1 MKLGK
6 LLEIIN
12 KYEFITVFDVNED
25 IIVDDYLNNT
35 VINDELRPYLTA
47 MIDNIDT
54 GITNSHGSLHAVIN
68 ITIKDVKQ
76 EEAEWKNI

>member
-1 MKLGK
+1 MTLGK

-25 IIVDDYLNNT
+25 IIVDDCLNHM
-35 VINDELRPYLTA
+35 VIDDELKPYLTA

-54 GITNSHGSLHAVIN
+54 GITNSHGSLHAVIS
-68 ITIKDVKQ
+68 ITINEIKQ
-76 EEAEWKNI
+76 EE

>member
-1 MKLGK
+1 MTLGK
-6 LLEIIN
+6 LLESIN

-25 IIVDDYLNNT
+25 IIVDDCINHM
-35 VINDELRPYLTA
+35 VINDELKTYLTA

-68 ITIKDVKQ
+68 ITIKDLKQ
-76 EEAEWKNI
+76 EE